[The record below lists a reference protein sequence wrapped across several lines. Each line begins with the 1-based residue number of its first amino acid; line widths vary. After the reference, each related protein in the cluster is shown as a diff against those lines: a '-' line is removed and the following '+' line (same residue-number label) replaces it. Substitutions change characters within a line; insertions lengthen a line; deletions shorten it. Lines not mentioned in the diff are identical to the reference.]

1 MPEPTDAGPPDD
13 VAILV
18 PAAGE
23 GRRLGGAR
31 KQFRTLGDRP
41 LLVQV
46 LLLFER
52 HPAVGHLI
60 VAVPEPHVQ
69 EVSDR
74 LQAEGL
80 STLGAVV
87 SGGDSRQ
94 SSVRH
99 ALRAVPGPVEIV
111 LVHDAVRPFVQAEE
125 IAAVVREARAHGAA
139 SLAMP
144 VADTLRRADDG
155 VFGETVPRQALYR
168 MQTPQ
173 GFRRAWLEEA
183 HRQAAQADASGHDG
197 RPATDDVGLVQR
209 TGRDVRLVEGRRR
222 NFKITTTGDWQM
234 AQQLWAT
241 GSAAPDQSAAGS

>member
-1 MPEPTDAGPPDD
+1 MPDASNTGDANE
-13 VAILV
+13 VAALL

-23 GRRLGGAR
+23 GSRLGGVR

-46 LLLFER
+46 LLVFER
-52 HPAVGHLI
+52 HPAVGHLV
-60 VAVPEPHVQ
+60 VAVPEAHVG

-80 STLGAVV
+80 SKLTAVV

-94 SSVRH
+94 SSVRN
-99 ALRAVPGPVEIV
+99 ALRAVPAPVEVV
-111 LVHDAVRPFVQAEE
+111 LVHDAVRPFVQAREVRRVVE
-125 IAAVVREARAHGAA
+125 AVRAHGAA

-144 VADTLRRADDG
+144 VADTLREADEE
-155 VFGETVPRQALYR
+155 VFGATVPRTDLFR

-183 HRQAAQADASGHDG
+183 HRQAAEADGA
-197 RPATDDVGLVQR
+197 PATDDVGLVQR
-209 TGRDVRLVEGRRR
+209 AGRDVHCVRGHRR
-222 NFKITTTGDWQM
+222 NFKITTKGDWTL
-234 AQQLWAT
+234 AQQLWGPWT
-241 GSAAPDQSAAGS
+241 NDPDRLEAA

>member
-1 MPEPTDAGPPDD
+1 MPEPTDTGDPDT
-13 VAILV
+13 VAVLV

-23 GRRLGGAR
+23 GRRLGGPR

-41 LLVQV
+41 LLAQV
-46 LLLFER
+46 LLAFER
-52 HPAVGHLI
+52 HPAVGPLI

-94 SSVRH
+94 ASVRH
-99 ALRAVPGPVEIV
+99 ALRAVPGPVDIV
-111 LVHDAVRPFVQAEE
+111 LVHDAVRPFVRDEE
-125 IAAVVREARAHGAA
+125 ITTVVREARAHGAA

-144 VADTLRRADDG
+144 VADTLRRADDE
-155 VFGETVPRQALYR
+155 VFGDTVPRQGLYR

-183 HRQAAQADASGHDG
+183 HRQAAQADASGHDH
-197 RPATDDVGLVQR
+197 RPATDDVGLVRR
-209 TGRDVRLVEGRRR
+209 TGRDVHLVAGHRG
-222 NFKITTTGDWQM
+222 NFKITTPGDWQM
-234 AQQLWAT
+234 AQQLWA
-241 GSAAPDQSAAGS
+241 ARAPDRSAAGS

>member
-1 MPEPTDAGPPDD
+1 MPDPIDAGDPSD
-13 VAILV
+13 VAELI

-23 GRRLGGAR
+23 GRRLGGPR

-46 LLLFER
+46 LLVFER
-52 HPAVGHLI
+52 HPAVDHLI

-80 STLGAVV
+80 SSLGAVV

-99 ALRAVPGPVEIV
+99 ALRAVPGPVDIV
-111 LVHDAVRPFVQAEE
+111 LVHDAVRPFVRAEE
-125 IAAVVREARAHGAA
+125 VTAVVREARTHGAA

-144 VADTLRRADDG
+144 VADTLRRADDA
-155 VFGETVPRQALYR
+155 VFGETVPRRDLYR

-183 HRQAAQADASGHDG
+183 HRQAAAADG

-209 TGRDVRLVEGRRR
+209 TGRDVHLVEGRRR

-234 AQQLWAT
+234 AQQLWAAW
-241 GSAAPDQSAAGS
+241 SAAPDRSPAGS

>member
-1 MPEPTDAGPPDD
+1 MSDGADAADANE
-13 VAILV
+13 VAVLV

-23 GRRLGGAR
+23 GRRLGGPR

-46 LLLFER
+46 LLVFER
-52 HPAVGHLI
+52 HPGVGHLV
-60 VAVPEPHVQ
+60 VAVPENHVQ

-80 STLGAVV
+80 SKLTAVV

-99 ALRAVPGPVEIV
+99 ALRAVPAPVEVV
-111 LVHDAVRPFVQAEE
+111 LVHDAVRPFVTAGE
-125 IAAVVREARAHGAA
+125 VRKVIRSVRTHGAA

-144 VADTLRRADDG
+144 VADTLRNASDD
-155 VFGETVPRQALYR
+155 VFGETVPRRGLYR

-173 GFRRAWLEEA
+173 GFRRAWLEDA
-183 HRQAAQADASGHDG
+183 HRAAVETDG
-197 RPATDDVGLVQR
+197 QPATDDVGLVQR
-209 TGRDVRLVEGRRR
+209 LDRDVRLVQGSRR

-234 AQQLWAT
+234 AQQLWRAWAT
-241 GSAAPDQSAAGS
+241 RPERTGE